1 MGKSIEVVLGKE
13 SFSKKEDVE
22 VRIRTL
28 IKSYQVMDFIIGAD
42 KELCLNLFK
51 NHPNYM
57 EKFEPGI
64 EAIQVRL
71 DEYGNRNFHLHR
83 IDGTDEVISWKKSL
97 TSIKSS

>member
-1 MGKSIEVVLGKE
+1 MGKSIEVVLGRE
-13 SFSKKEDVE
+13 SFSKKGDVE

-28 IKSYQVMDFIIGAD
+28 IKSYQVMGFINGAD

-51 NHPNYM
+51 HHPSYT
-57 EKFEPGI
+57 EKSGAGI

-83 IDGTDEVISWKKSL
+83 IDGTDEVISWPKCL